1 MSQFKPEV
9 KKVLTKLYPYLRMG
23 SYVVMPITYAFLH
36 YFFPSIVGIE
46 LVIITAAALAANAV
60 LLLKY
65 KHDFAVYY
73 SAPQF
78 FVDIAAVCG
87 SYYFLNMK
95 ANPLIVFYVMIM
107 LLIFQ
112 NRKLRDFVK
121 YSVVVIASFF
131 IISFLIY
138 TFKPGL
144 SGMEWFLLNTSI
156 LGAGFLIC
164 LIFLRDLNRHDAVI
178 NSMYK
183 RNLVLRRRLRIRNEA
198 LVAELVKIN
207 DKLSRTFLNIISAL
221 AKILEARDGYTKGH
235 SEHVTGYA
243 LKMGEAINLDRRM
256 MEDIKDGGLAH
267 DIGKVG
273 IPDRILLKPDKL
285 TNSEYGIMKRHVDIG
300 YDILSSIDGMSK
312 TISNISRSHHERVD
326 GRGYPNGLPAEK
338 LPVEVRIM
346 AIADAYDAMT
356 SNRCYR
362 NAMPVEKAVSQLVE
376 NSGRQFDGDLAGI
389 FIELIRQG
397 KI

>member
-1 MSQFKPEV
+1 
-9 KKVLTKLYPYLRMG
+9 
-23 SYVVMPITYAFLH
+23 
-36 YFFPSIVGIE
+36 
-46 LVIITAAALAANAV
+46 
-60 LLLKY
+60 
-65 KHDFAVYY
+65 
-73 SAPQF
+73 
-78 FVDIAAVCG
+78 
-87 SYYFLNMK
+87 MK
-95 ANPLIVFYVMIM
+95 SNPLIVFYVMIM

-112 NRKLRDFVK
+112 NRKIRDFVK
-121 YSVVVIASFF
+121 YSIAVIASFF
-131 IISFLIY
+131 ITSFMIL
-138 TFKPGL
+138 TFKPGV
-144 SGMEWFLLNTSI
+144 SGIEWFLLNTSI

-164 LIFLRDLNRHDAVI
+164 LIFLRDLNRHDTVI

-198 LVAELVKIN
+198 LVAELMKIN

-273 IPDRILLKPDKL
+273 IPDRVLLKPDKL

-362 NAMPVEKAVSQLVE
+362 SAMPVEKAISQLVE
-376 NSGRQFDGDLAGI
+376 NSGRQFDGELAGI